1 MGFFSN
7 LFRSKKTYEQAER
20 SKDEIDLDRDRI
32 ITSETATIKLNTDGS
47 IKRAAESDVGDVDL
61 FSELENF
68 EKQQA
73 ADDAS
78 VKRWNEARQLKSDGK
93 LSEAAELLIESLTK
107 YPTCLHGQYRDL
119 SKILRQLNRDD
130 LKAKHYK
137 AVVDRVTSMIH
148 LDEVMIQEM
157 LRHWSIIQKQ
167 QLPPDYFDK
176 YRKLLVSD
184 AKALKKAAEFL
195 GDTDNVILAEK
206 VIESFAKKKK
216 AKQSK

>member
-7 LFRSKKTYEQAER
+7 LFGRKQPFLQKEDN
-20 SKDEIDLDRDRI
+20 KDEIDLDRDRI
-32 ITSETATIKLNTDGS
+32 VASETATIELNSDGS
-47 IKRAAESDVGDVDL
+47 IKRTAGSDVDDEDDFG
-61 FSELENF
+61 LEHL
-68 EKQQA
+68 EKMQA
-73 ADDAS
+73 ADAACL
-78 VKRWNEARQLKSDGK
+78 KRYHEAMQLE
-93 LSEAAELLIESLTK
+93 LPEAAELLTKYLTK
-107 YPTCLHGQYRDL
+107 YPTTLHGQYRDL
-119 SKILRQLNRDD
+119 SKMLRQLNRDD
-130 LKAKHYK
+130 IKAKHYK

-167 QLPPDYFDK
+167 QLPLDYFDK

-184 AKALKKAAEFL
+184 AMALKKAAEFL

-206 VIESFAKKKK
+206 LIESFAKKKK